1 MTAEQV
7 LSGVS
12 VLIAAI
18 ALGVTTVLLVRQNK
32 QMEHERNAA
41 AILEAINRL
50 TDPAVI
56 EAFNRLEGVENRYE
70 TDESI
75 LERFDDSDDDRAL
88 LLVAQYFET
97 VACLAR
103 RGVLDA
109 SLIVDAVGHMLRA
122 RWDTIRPFIEHLRR
136 VRSDRTIFESFEWI
150 AMYSLLWK
158 QIPRSTRDPNY
169 NPRQFAGVEF
179 KVPARRE

>member
-1 MTAEQV
+1 MSEEQ
-7 LSGVS
+7 LLAALS
-12 VLIAAI
+12 VLISAL
-18 ALGVTTVLLVRQNK
+18 ALGVTTVLLVRQNR

-56 EAFNRLEGVENRYE
+56 DAFNRLEGVETRYA

-109 SLIVDAVGHMLRA
+109 TLIVDAVGHMLRA

-136 VRSDRTIFESFEWI
+136 VRRDDTIFESFEWI

-158 QIPRSTRDPNY
+158 KIPRPARDPNY
-169 NPRQFAGVEF
+169 NPRQFAGVDF

>member
-1 MTAEQV
+1 MSEEQLLAV
-7 LSGVS
+7 LS
-12 VLIAAI
+12 VLISAL
-18 ALGVTTVLLVRQNK
+18 ALGATTVLLVRQNK

-56 EAFNRLEGVENRYE
+56 DAFNRLEGVETRYE
-70 TDESI
+70 TDEAI
-75 LERFDDSDDDRAL
+75 LERFDDSEDDRAL

-97 VACLAR
+97 VAFLGR

-109 SLIVDAVGHMLRA
+109 TLIVDAVGHMLRA
-122 RWDTIRPFIEHLRR
+122 RWDTIRSFIERLRG
-136 VRSDRTIFESFEWI
+136 VRHDDTIFESFEWI

-158 QIPRSTRDPNY
+158 KLPRPTRDPNY
-169 NPRQFAGVEF
+169 NPSQFAGVDF